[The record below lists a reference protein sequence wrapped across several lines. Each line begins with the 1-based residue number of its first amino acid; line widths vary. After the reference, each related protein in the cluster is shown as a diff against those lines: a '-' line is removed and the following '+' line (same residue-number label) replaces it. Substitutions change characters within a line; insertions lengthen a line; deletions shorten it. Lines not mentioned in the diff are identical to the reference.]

1 MRLSFV
7 LLAEDVSIERRVY
20 DVMDAR
26 TNRVLIELGHTVHNR
41 WEHRRVEL
49 NADKR
54 LIVTVEGTDESVH
67 VVDGGAAREVE
78 VILNIHRIVTELRLD
93 LDKVGHIL
101 DGADTDNVVTGLV
114 VVVTGDLNREDHHLL
129 LLG

>member
-1 MRLSFV
+1 M
-7 LLAEDVSIERRVY
+7 
-20 DVMDAR
+20 
-26 TNRVLIELGHTVHNR
+26 
-41 WEHRRVEL
+41 
-49 NADKR
+49 
-54 LIVTVEGTDESVH
+54 
-67 VVDGGAAREVE
+67 
-78 VILNIHRIVTELRLD
+78 ILNIHRIVTELRLD